1 MIDQG
6 FLWILKGGLCYFYAP
21 CDEPLFTETGTI
33 DMSLEKQDVEKIA
46 HLARLAVDEAAIPGY
61 AEDLSG
67 ILDLVD
73 QMSAVDTDGVEPLAH
88 PHDAIQRLRE
98 DVVTEENQRE
108 LLQSN
113 APQTDAGLFLV
124 PKVIE

>member
-1 MIDQG
+1 
-6 FLWILKGGLCYFYAP
+6 
-21 CDEPLFTETGTI
+21 
-33 DMSLEKQDVEKIA
+33 MSLEKQDVEKIA
-46 HLARLAVDEAAIPGY
+46 HLARLAIDESAIPGY

-73 QMSAVDTDGVEPLAH
+73 QMNAVDTDGVEPLAH
-88 PHDAIQRLRE
+88 PHDATQRLRE

-113 APQTDAGLFLV
+113 APQTDSGLFLV

>member
-1 MIDQG
+1 
-6 FLWILKGGLCYFYAP
+6 
-21 CDEPLFTETGTI
+21 
-33 DMSLEKQDVEKIA
+33 MSLEKQDVEKIA
-46 HLARLAVDEAAIPGY
+46 HLARLAIDEDAIPGY

-67 ILDLVD
+67 ILGLVD
-73 QMSAVDTDGVEPLAH
+73 QMNAVDTDGVEPLAH
-88 PHDAIQRLRE
+88 PHEAIQRLRE

-108 LLQSN
+108 QLQAN